1 MRNTTGMPK
10 AITPRMQAGRLSV
23 EQAAPVLGVSVYM
36 VRSLIRQRRLPYYRV
51 GRRIV
56 LDRDDLEQYLQ
67 VHRVETRARSIDPP
81 RGTSTPRPP
90 STSARPPRPCAV
102 DERSNLEQE
111 GDTRCP
117 TG

>member
-1 MRNTTGMPK
+1 MRTTTGMPTV
-10 AITPRMQAGRLSV
+10 ITPRRQARRLSA

-67 VHRVETRARSIDPP
+67 AHRVETRARSIDLP
-81 RGTSTPRPP
+81 RGDIDTTAALHKRQASP
-90 STSARPPRPCAV
+90 AV
-102 DERSNLEQE
+102 R
-111 GDTRCP
+111 R
-117 TG
+117 